1 VGIKI
6 KLEEF
11 VMNIEKIK
19 AAFSEEAFVKAL
31 AKLETAAEV
40 QAALKEKGVELSEEE
55 SAAILDLILKVKNG
69 EITREQFCKA
79 EDGELDD
86 EQLEKVA
93 GGFVIH
99 IIVGIGSVG
108 IGIANLINWLTGDDD

>member
-1 VGIKI
+1 
-6 KLEEF
+6 
-11 VMNIEKIK
+11 MNIEKIK

-108 IGIANLINWLTGDDD
+108 IGIANLISWLTGDDD